1 MKKFT
6 LLLSLL
12 GLAAVLSN
20 GCFLVSAQ
28 ILTTFDLTNP
38 FTIDGTD
45 DSERIL
51 VDLNTISDYADNK
64 DKLKGLSDLAILGT
78 FVNTAGPAGTVSA
91 YITADN
97 TNLLNA
103 AAIEL
108 GATKLWGPGSIGAS
122 GTAEGTVTLDWD
134 TSAGLFDAA
143 GKKMLIDEAL
153 GDGEFTLYMTGT
165 PGGTYDIRVDDGVVV
180 LVLDA
185 AK

>member
-1 MKKFT
+1 MKRFT

-28 ILTTFDLTNP
+28 ILTAFDLTNP
-38 FTIDGTD
+38 FTIDATD
-45 DSERIL
+45 NMERIL
-51 VDLNTISDYADNK
+51 VDLNDIEDYADNK
-64 DKLKGLSDLAILGT
+64 DKLKGLSDVAILGT

-91 YITADN
+91 YMTADN
-97 TNLLNA
+97 TNLA
-103 AAIEL
+103 DAGAIIA

-122 GTAEGTVTLDWD
+122 GTAEGTVTIDWD

-143 GKKMLIDEAL
+143 GKKLLIDEAL
-153 GDGEFTLYMTGT
+153 GDGSFTLYMIGT
-165 PGGTYDIRVDDGVVV
+165 DGGTYTIRVDDGVVV

>member
-6 LLLSLL
+6 LWLSLL

-28 ILTTFDLTNP
+28 VLAAFDLTNP

-51 VDLNTISDYADNK
+51 VDLNDIEEYADNK
-64 DKLKGLSDLAILGT
+64 DKLKGLADIAILGT
-78 FVNTAGPAGTVSA
+78 FVNTNGPSGTVTA
-91 YITADN
+91 YITAAN
-97 TNLLNA
+97 TNLA
-103 AAIEL
+103 DATAIQG

-122 GTAEGTVTLDWD
+122 GTPEGTVTIDWD

-143 GKKMLIDEAL
+143 GKQILIDEAL
-153 GDGEFTLYMTGT
+153 GDGEFTLYMVGT
-165 PGGTYDIRVDDGVVV
+165 PNGTYDVRVDDGVVV